1 MNRLLTAKRTHGFRL
16 ISLIVGVVVLST
28 GMVQAQNTSVRSQ
41 VADLSQKFTELEQ
54 KYNLLKLEVENLTAE
69 NNRLKQEIALSKSST
84 SNEEIEKIVS
94 ARLEEYRKATELY
107 VRQQQEKFL
116 TLLSSKIDNVAQ
128 ANTGTIAQPTTAT
141 TTTSTGFS
149 VDFPKKGQTYTVK
162 SGDTLSRIA
171 KKFGSTVKDIQ
182 NANNLADPN
191 NVRIG
196 QELFIPFE
204 QK

>member
-1 MNRLLTAKRTHGFRL
+1 MNRLLTAKRAHGFRL
-16 ISLIVGVVVLST
+16 IALIVGAVVLTT
-28 GMVQAQNTSVRSQ
+28 GMAHAQTTSVRSQ
-41 VADLSQKFTELEQ
+41 IADLSQKFTELEQ

-69 NNRLKQEIALSKSST
+69 NNRLKQDIALSKSAKSD
-84 SNEEIEKIVS
+84 EEIEKIVS

-141 TTTSTGFS
+141 TTTNTTFS
-149 VDFPKKGQTYTVK
+149 VDFPKKGQTYIVQ

-171 KKFGSTVKDIQ
+171 QKFGSTVKDIQ
-182 NANNLADPN
+182 NANNIADPN
-191 NVRIG
+191 TVRIG
-196 QELFIPFE
+196 QKLFIPIE